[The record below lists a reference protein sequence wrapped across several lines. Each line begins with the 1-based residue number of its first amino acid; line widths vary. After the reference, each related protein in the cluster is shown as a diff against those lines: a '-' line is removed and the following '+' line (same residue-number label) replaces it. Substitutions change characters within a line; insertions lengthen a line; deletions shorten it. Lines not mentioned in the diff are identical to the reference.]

1 MFLPWLFQSDEL
13 CAHKVFRHFVPTAR
27 VSNEARISPFACRR
41 HNFHLFQLNA
51 FGHDTKLGPVLPANL
66 KLRRWSSKKT
76 HVNTPQLISL
86 TPIIQS
92 FHFHQLQ
99 NFSPSVRVSGS
110 GKMLLCSL
118 RSLPAPTRRRRS
130 DTSISGPPIR
140 GSLNTEHCCTVFP
153 EQSKRFRDLS
163 RHFSV
168 TQASTAAALKPHF
181 IAS

>member
-1 MFLPWLFQSDEL
+1 MFLLWPFQSDEL
-13 CAHKVFRHFVPTAR
+13 CAHKVYRHFVPTAR

-110 GKMLLCSL
+110 GKTLLCSL
-118 RSLPAPTRRRRS
+118 RSRQTHVGEEVILQFPALRF
-130 DTSISGPPIR
+130 GV
-140 GSLNTEHCCTVFP
+140 LTEYYSTVFP

-168 TQASTAAALKPHF
+168 TQASTAAAALKPHF
-181 IAS
+181 MAS